1 MGAGYCALYLV
12 YTHAGNSSRSRKQC
26 AYTDVETN
34 DVILFHGWGDINDN
48 NFLLNITVDIKVVL
62 FSLTHA
68 GFILT
73 WFVNF

>member
-1 MGAGYCALYLV
+1 MSPKNVLF
-12 YTHAGNSSRSRKQC
+12 GNKR
-26 AYTDVETN
+26 
-34 DVILFHGWGDINDN
+34 LGGGGINDS

-73 WFVNF
+73 WFVNFYAFLHILLCMY